1 MLIAYVLSMELA
13 TVFIFSPAPYNDT
26 SVTLS
31 GSFIPAKNRYESTT
45 YAEYNKQIDDS
56 FSPITYYSDINTHID
71 NLNTKLSNIYS

>member
-1 MLIAYVLSMELA
+1 MGIFRIIKAELIKLLKRPILYVMATILLVVMLA

-45 YAEYNKQIDDS
+45 YVAI
-56 FSPITYYSDINTHID
+56 IC
-71 NLNTKLSNIYS
+71 